1 MKIPA
6 EFDAI
11 RPFTLEELPAAVESL
26 MQDEQFQG
34 IVARLYPGHSLEEV
48 RQLFLSCPDNLA
60 VQKTIFMPLLEQLE
74 GQCCKSL
81 TADYSSLPDKQQNYT
96 FVSNHRDIVMD
107 SAFLGLTMLRNGFPT
122 TMEIAIGDNLLIYP
136 WIRTLVRINK
146 SFVVQRSVSLRQR
159 LASSLLMSRYM
170 HYVVSEKH
178 DNLWIA
184 QREGRAK
191 DSNDRTQEAVLKMLA
206 MGGSGKTP
214 VEQLAELHIVP
225 LTISYEYDPCDVLKA
240 VEFQQKRD
248 NPAFKKS
255 PADDLNN
262 MQTGIFGYKGRVRYV
277 TAPCINQ
284 WLEEYADRP
293 KSEVFVAVAERMDRE
308 IHLRYHLYPSNYVAA
323 DLLEGSRRFASHYT
337 HDEQQEFEHYVEEK
351 IRRTDFAGKDP
362 AFLFRT
368 VLTMYANPLYNYLR
382 AHEQQEA
389 D

>member
-11 RPFTLEELPAAVESL
+11 RPYMPEELPAAIESL
-26 MQDEQFQG
+26 MQDERFQG
-34 IVARLYPGHSLEEV
+34 VVARLYPDRSMEEV

-74 GQCCKSL
+74 RQCCKSL
-81 TADYSSLPDKQQNYT
+81 QADFGALPDKEKNYT
-96 FVSNHRDIVMD
+96 FVSNHRDIVID
-107 SAFLGLTMLRNGFPT
+107 SAFLGLTLLRDGFPT

-159 LASSLLMSRYM
+159 LESSLLMSRYM
-170 HYVVSEKH
+170 HYVVREKH

-191 DSNDRTQEAVLKMLA
+191 DSDDRTQEAVLKMLA

-214 VEQLAELHIVP
+214 VEQLAELNIVP

-248 NPAFKKS
+248 NPTFRKS

-262 MQTGIFGYKGRVRYV
+262 MQTGIFGYKGTVKYV
-277 TAPCINQ
+277 AATCINT
-284 WLEEYADRP
+284 WIEAYAALP
-293 KSEVFVAVAERMDRE
+293 KAEFFEAVARRMDRE
-308 IHLRYHLYPSNYVAA
+308 IHLRYNLCPVNYAA
-323 DLLEGSRRFASHYT
+323 VDLLEGSSRFASYYT
-337 HDEQQEFEHYVEEK
+337 HDERQEFEHYLHEK
-351 IRRTDFAGKDP
+351 IRKADFAGKDTG
-362 AFLFRT
+362 FLFNTMLR
-368 VLTMYANPLYNYLR
+368 MYANPLYNYLQ
-382 AHEQQEA
+382 AHESQV
-389 D
+389 